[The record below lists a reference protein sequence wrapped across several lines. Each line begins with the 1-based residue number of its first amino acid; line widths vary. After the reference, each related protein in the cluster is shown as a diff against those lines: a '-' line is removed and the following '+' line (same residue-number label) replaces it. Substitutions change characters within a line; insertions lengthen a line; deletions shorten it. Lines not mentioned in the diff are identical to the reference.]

1 MEKDEHE
8 YLRVGMNFM
17 ALRSLGVVF
26 ISVLI
31 ASCATGYRPMP
42 SEVYEDP
49 NLVGYSELPSDLRS
63 PEINLLFVTDRRWD
77 TADGGH
83 YTHKRSRSKELGS
96 MDLDLGQDWTWDE
109 LVDWT
114 VSGDEDAN
122 LPEPE
127 FIGINRLVQFPNTP
141 PVFTEGP
148 NGELVPD
155 REWQDRYLAA
165 KSEMQDEVRRR
176 LALAPVKEIV
186 LSVHG
191 IHTKLKSTVAA
202 LGLWWHLGGRQCVP
216 LAYSWPAGK
225 GGLLSFYA
233 YDRESG
239 EFTNFHLKQTLR
251 LLAEM
256 PEVEGIHILGHSR
269 GTDVALTAVRE
280 LILVERAAGLNPRQ
294 SLKFKNLILLAADI
308 DFEVVSQR
316 FEAEGL
322 WPAFDRVTVYAT
334 SKDYALSS
342 AQSLFASEVRLG
354 LLTPDAVPEYFKGA
368 RWAERN
374 VDIVFYEGSFKG
386 KAVSSHSYYL
396 SPSVGADMI
405 LLVRGHKPGAEHGRP
420 LEQVGDHMF
429 IIRDD
434 YLR

>member
-1 MEKDEHE
+1 MKSNTS
-8 YLRVGMNFM
+8 RVICT
-17 ALRSLGVVF
+17 AL
-26 ISVLI
+26 ISALI
-31 ASCATGYRPMP
+31 VSCASGYRPMP
-42 SEVYEDP
+42 TAVYEGPEFTQYDD
-49 NLVGYSELPSDLRS
+49 LQQELKS
-63 PEINLLFVTDRRWD
+63 PEINLLFVTDRQWD
-77 TADGGH
+77 SADGGQ
-83 YTHKRSRSKELGS
+83 YTYKRSRSMELGS
-96 MDLDLGQDWTWDE
+96 MDLDLGQEWTWDE

-114 VSGDEDAN
+114 VSGDDDTN
-122 LPEPE
+122 LPQPD
-127 FIGINRLVQFPNTP
+127 FIGINRLVHFPETP
-141 PVFTEGP
+141 PVFTQGP
-148 NGELVPD
+148 NGELALEQ
-155 REWQDRYLAA
+155 EWQAQYLAA
-165 KSEMQDEVRRR
+165 KSKMQDEIRRR
-176 LALAPVKEIV
+176 LALAPVKEVV

-191 IHTKLKSTVAA
+191 IQTELKSTAA
-202 LGLWWHLGGRQCVP
+202 VLGLWWHLGGRQRVP
-216 LAYSWPAGK
+216 VAYSWPAGK

-280 LILVERAAGLNPRQ
+280 LILVERAAGRDPRQ
-294 SLKFKNLILLAADI
+294 SLKFKNLILLAADM

-322 WPAFDRVTVYAT
+322 WPAFDRVTAYAT
-334 SKDYALSS
+334 SKDSALSS
-342 AQSLFASEVRLG
+342 ARALFASEVRLG
-354 LLTPDAVPEYFKGA
+354 QLTPDAVPEYFKGA
-368 RWAERN
+368 RWADRN
-374 VDIVFYEGSFKG
+374 VDIVFYEGGFEG

-405 LLVRGHKPGAEHGRP
+405 LLVRGHAPGAENGRP
-420 LEQVGDHMF
+420 LEKIGDHMF